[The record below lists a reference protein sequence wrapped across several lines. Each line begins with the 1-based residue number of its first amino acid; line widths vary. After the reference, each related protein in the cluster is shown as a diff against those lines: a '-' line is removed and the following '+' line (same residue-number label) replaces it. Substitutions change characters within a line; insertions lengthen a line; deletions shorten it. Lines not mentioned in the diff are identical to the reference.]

1 MELRSGAKTKTNQT
15 YLFVCCISHLITFLK
30 VEQGS
35 EDNFYDENL
44 PRSLLAIEDAQAISD
59 HKPKSK
65 LAIADQPKEE
75 LSPSK
80 LSKSKRKQSNP

>member
-1 MELRSGAKTKTNQT
+1 M
-15 YLFVCCISHLITFLK
+15 
-30 VEQGS
+30 
-35 EDNFYDENL
+35 
-44 PRSLLAIEDAQAISD
+44 AIEDAQAISD

-80 LSKSKRKQSNP
+80 LSKSKRKQTPEQEEEYKLEEDTRTKSKKMKANPEVLPKKSSGKLYEVKI